1 VRRPFDSI
9 PPSESPTPPPVGTRA
24 PSEYPQA
31 LRESHGPA
39 RTALILSGGGARG
52 AYEVG
57 VLSYILDHIG
67 RLPRAA
73 YTDARGTRS
82 RPFAHFDFILGTSVG
97 AINACFMAAHAAD
110 PMLAVRRLSNLWTE
124 IDIGEVLGFGLRQ
137 MTSIPRLLL
146 GGGKETVGVFDVSP
160 MTRLVERE
168 IPWRSIT
175 RSLRA
180 GHFSALSVSTTEVA
194 SGTTVLFM
202 QSRGDVPLPVRA
214 PPRTVI
220 RTTRVGPHHALASAA
235 IPILFPPVRIG
246 SELFMDG
253 GVRQNTPISPALGL
267 GATHVLAI
275 GLSRELH
282 VVPKKGTDRSPN
294 VAFIIGKILNAFLL
308 DHVSNDF
315 EVLER
320 VNSLIEAGTAAYGP
334 GFVDAI
340 RPHTDQLGISPM
352 RKVERLVIRPTEDIG
367 SLAAGYLRSSRLRS
381 GPSLKRIL
389 SLLDVG
395 EASEADLASYLLFDG
410 GFARVLIELG
420 RADAEARRLEIEAF
434 FESARAL

>member
-1 VRRPFDSI
+1 MRRPFDSI
-9 PPSESPTPPPVGTRA
+9 PPSDASPTPPAATRA
-24 PSEYPQA
+24 SEYPQA
-31 LRESHGPA
+31 LRDSHGAA

-67 RLPRAA
+67 RVPRPA

-175 RSLRA
+175 RSLRS
-180 GHFSALSVSTTEVA
+180 GHFSALSVSTTEVS

-202 QSRGDVPLPVRA
+202 QSRGDVPLPIRA

-246 SELFMDG
+246 AELFMDG

-282 VVPKKGTDRSPN
+282 VVPKKATDRPPN

-320 VNSLIEAGTAAYGP
+320 VNSLIDAGTAAYGS

-340 RPHTDQLGISPM
+340 RPHTDRLGVSPM

-367 SLAAGYLRSSRLRS
+367 SLAAGYLRSSRLKS